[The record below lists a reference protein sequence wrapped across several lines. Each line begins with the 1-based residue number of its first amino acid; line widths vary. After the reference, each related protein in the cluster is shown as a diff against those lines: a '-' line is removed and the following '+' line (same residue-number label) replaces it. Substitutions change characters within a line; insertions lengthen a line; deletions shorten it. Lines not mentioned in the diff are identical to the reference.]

1 MSCDLNSTDI
11 DNEIGSL
18 FAFAEKIYDDRFKP
32 IIEDEYKQNSISKEE
47 RARLRLEYMAVSIQ
61 AIPTLYPTI
70 IDSLSKKNLLPKQC
84 EKIEAEIAL
93 TKQQK
98 QVALSQGK
106 LYAQQRKSFINR
118 DTLNIIDEYMK
129 GWVTA
134 LSEGVT
140 DAGAYPIIASE
151 LRTKIDATYN
161 ELLKEVD
168 NETNCQTRCVSI
180 TEVS

>member
-1 MSCDLNSTDI
+1 MPCNLSNTDI
-11 DNEIGSL
+11 DSEIGSV
-18 FAFAEKIYDDRFKP
+18 FAFAKKIYDDRFKP

-47 RARLRLEYMAVSIQ
+47 RARLRLEYMAVALQ
-61 AIPTLYPTI
+61 TTPTLYPTI
-70 IDSLSKKNLLPKQC
+70 IDGLSKKNLLPKQC
-84 EKIEAEIAL
+84 EKIDAEIAL

-140 DAGAYPIIASE
+140 DATAYPIIASE
-151 LRTKIDATYN
+151 LRKKIDTMYDD
-161 ELLKEVD
+161 LLKEVD
-168 NETNCQTRCVSI
+168 DETNCKTLCVSV
-180 TEVS
+180 TEVN